1 MTTPIRFSLVAAV
14 TSAFL
19 STSAL
24 IPASGIAAVSPEDA
38 GVSMTVKPGLGE
50 APKLK
55 MITRGDIQG
64 ESFFAN
70 PFEVI
75 DLLLTDGTTLTM
87 AAGTTMVV
95 NRYAYD
101 PGTRSG
107 ELATTLEQGT
117 LRVIGGTLNNT
128 QPITVATPA
137 GLFYLDNAAVVIV
150 VEADGSTRAVLEYG
164 KSLTLITEDG
174 EEIQIVRPGF
184 EVRIAA
190 DGTVSGPVRRAE
202 GDAIEIARLL
212 NPGLVTDVPP
222 AIGVEDGAT
231 NGEDDEEQ
239 TAQLP
244 GDEEDDPVD
253 PIEDDL
259 TETEPE
265 TPEFDFGGG
274 GGETDGGGGFEA
286 GGVALPV
293 NTIDTLPSQSNGQ
306 TLILL
311 QNVREPLDA
320 ISQEVILDDTTSG
333 DRPYGLA
340 TSKLYGQQDDFSVDF
355 NEFSKQ
361 RRPEEARVFDD
372 GEIFD
377 DIQYVIDQGA
387 NLIIGIAPNES
398 AGTNIASFT
407 RGLFFVSNDPVTR
420 SQEGIVTK
428 DKFVVSDV
436 FGGRASATEGGRGTL
451 FGSSIYSLL
460 QDGFRRRDE
469 LNILSIE
476 RDEDNFI
483 VIDAKPVQSVADHLR
498 GEFDLNSIEKDK
510 SELQRFRE
518 RIIEFADRR
527 FLNTQ
532 FINNLD
538 DNQLMQI
545 VQALFSDNFF
555 ADFQIISTQDV
566 ALSSD
571 EFLPV
576 FEQPFVVKRIRRDD
590 LAEIYDVDQIV
601 RDDDLLEQFWRDIG
615 VFLNFDVNGEKRD
628 LFVAVAR
635 AILGHESLDDVFDQ
649 VSNEIDV
656 LFPTSS
662 QKETLY
668 FELSEATG
676 SIVNPDSTSRF
687 IFAAGDVDADPDTV
701 RRLDIFY
708 ITPGLEGFDEDGNVP
723 EGARV
728 ADSIRAFLRNATD
741 LRDEE
746 GNGGVRDR

>member
-1 MTTPIRFSLVAAV
+1 MTTPIRFSLIAAV

-87 AAGTTMVV
+87 AAGTSMVV
-95 NRYAYD
+95 DRYAYD

-128 QPITVATPA
+128 QPIAVSTPA

-222 AIGVEDGAT
+222 AIGVEDSAT
-231 NGEDDEEQ
+231 DGDDDEEQ

-244 GDEEDDPVD
+244 GDEDGDPTD

-265 TPEFDFGGG
+265 TPEFDFDGAGGD
-274 GGETDGGGGFEA
+274 TDAGSGFEA
-286 GGVALPV
+286 GETVG
-293 NTIDTLPSQSNGQ
+293 TIDTVDFLPTQSNAQRINLSQNDAQISTGTDQ
-306 TLILL
+306 NGFPTFDPASQGTRAYGLTTTRIFNGGPTNTSIIDNDREGGSPIEPLPETETGFELPGAFENTQYIFNQNGGFIIGNAASGSVENFSSGNIIPVGLFYVGNFPNDPISPSKSGVVNRNLIAPQIVSSVVGTLRGTIIGSALYSFLQEGFSQGDFIEFSGISEPREVLRADDNFLIL
-311 QNVREPLDA
+311 
-320 ISQEVILDDTTSG
+320 
-333 DRPYGLA
+333 
-340 TSKLYGQQDDFSVDF
+340 
-355 NEFSKQ
+355 
-361 RRPEEARVFDD
+361 EA
-372 GEIFD
+372 
-377 DIQYVIDQGA
+377 
-387 NLIIGIAPNES
+387 
-398 AGTNIASFT
+398 
-407 RGLFFVSNDPVTR
+407 DPVL
-420 SQEGIVTK
+420 
-428 DKFVVSDV
+428 
-436 FGGRASATEGGRGTL
+436 AS
-451 FGSSIYSLL
+451 
-460 QDGFRRRDE
+460 
-469 LNILSIE
+469 
-476 RDEDNFI
+476 
-483 VIDAKPVQSVADHLR
+483 
-498 GEFDLNSIEKDK
+498 
-510 SELQRFRE
+510 
-518 RIIEFADRR
+518 
-527 FLNTQ
+527 
-532 FINNLD
+532 
-538 DNQLMQI
+538 
-545 VQALFSDNFF
+545 
-555 ADFQIISTQDV
+555 
-566 ALSSD
+566 
-571 EFLPV
+571 
-576 FEQPFVVKRIRRDD
+576 
-590 LAEIYDVDQIV
+590 
-601 RDDDLLEQFWRDIG
+601 DIG
-615 VFLNFDVNGEKRD
+615 VKVLLELLALQSSNEATAALVLATFGLQPIDENGNSIFSD
-628 LFVAVAR
+628 DAFVLAEGLVEALKSDDPAAAVAKF
-635 AILGHESLDDVFDQ
+635 LHNVKLESALTQD
-649 VSNEIDV
+649 EIDQAV
-656 LFPTSS
+656 RQF
-662 QKETLY
+662 
-668 FELSEATG
+668 
-676 SIVNPDSTSRF
+676 SRREQF
-687 IFAAGDVDADPDTV
+687 VFAAGDVDADPDET
-701 RRLDIFY
+701 RRLDTFY
-708 ITPGLEGFDEDGNVP
+708 ITPGLEGFDEDGSVP

-728 ADSIRAFLRNATD
+728 AESIRAFLRNATD

-746 GNGGVRDR
+746 GKGGVAIGDSGLMIIGTPALSTPDAAASDDPAIANQQSGLLHADIGMDGEGASQRSTVSVTIGHVQYDVDVAEADPFN